1 MTKPWLRLYRDAI
14 YKPKVG
20 RLVLDEVGFW
30 AACLMMSDDNG
41 RLPKIED
48 VAWALRIPAG
58 HAETYMLSL
67 ERNGLVTRYVT
78 DSVTEWQL
86 HDFAEHQ
93 RKSDYGDT
101 GAERQRK
108 FREAKK
114 AQKSADS
121 KPVTKRNALRNA
133 LVTLPDTDTDTD
145 TDTDKKKK
153 ERVEA
158 AQARPTAQRWPS
170 NAVVSDEWIADG
182 LDARARNA
190 LPALDLRPEAEAFAN
205 YWASKSGKDATK
217 LDWHRTWLNWCLNA
231 KGKSHGTAKQTQL
244 EQLAGIIRDDRDFND

>member
-1 MTKPWLRLYRDAI
+1 MPKPWLRLYRDAI

-20 RLVLDEVGFW
+20 RLVLDEIGFW
-30 AACLMMSDDNG
+30 AACLMMSDDDG

-48 VAWALRIPAG
+48 VAWALRLPVG
-58 HAETYMLSL
+58 QAEAYMLSL
-67 ERNGLVTRYVT
+67 ERNALVTRYVT
-78 DSVTEWQL
+78 DSVTTWQL

-114 AQKSADS
+114 ARKSADS

-133 LVTLPDTDTDTD
+133 PVTLPDTDTDTD
-145 TDTDKKKK
+145 KKK
-153 ERVEA
+153 ERLEA
-158 AQARPTAQRWPS
+158 TPARPKAQRWPP
-170 NAVVSDEWIADG
+170 NAVVSNDWIMDG
-182 LDARARNA
+182 LTARARND
-190 LPALDLRPEAEAFAN
+190 LPPINLKPEAEAFAN
-205 YWASKSGKDATK
+205 YWASKSGQGGTK

-244 EQLAGIIRDDRDFND
+244 EQLASIARADTVFDE